1 MTITNPFMKRLFFIC
16 SFIICET
23 TSFSQPSSHTS
34 YPDSVNRKRLTTVI
48 AIETAAYIAGTSYLN
63 YIWYKDHE
71 RTSFHFYNDSRG
83 HLQMDKAGHAFSA
96 YYESLIGYHALRQA
110 GANKKKALVFGG
122 TLGIILQT
130 PIEILDGMYEGWG
143 FSWPDMAANT
153 FGSFMFITQQAIWD
167 EQIVLMKF
175 SYSPSIYPSYH
186 SDLGTTHLNR
196 FFLDYNAH
204 TYWFS
209 ANIKKITGLA
219 SMPEWLNLA
228 LGYSAN
234 GMIGKLENPSF
245 YVGEP
250 FPHLDRYRQ
259 FLFSLDIN
267 FAKIPTEK
275 KLLRN
280 FYRAVNV
287 IKIPFPT
294 LEFNRIEGV
303 KFRPLYF

>member
-1 MTITNPFMKRLFFIC
+1 MKRLFFIF
-16 SFIICET
+16 SFIT
-23 TSFSQPSSHTS
+23 FGTASFSQPSTHMS
-34 YPDSVNRKRLTTVI
+34 YPDSVNKKRLKTVI
-48 AIETAAYIAGTSYLN
+48 GIKTTAFIAGISYLN

-71 RTSFHFYNDSRG
+71 RTSFHFYDDSKG
-83 HLQMDKAGHAFSA
+83 HLQIDKAGHAYSA
-96 YYESLIGYHALRQA
+96 YYESLFGYHALRRA
-110 GANKKKALVFGG
+110 GVNKIKALAFGG

-130 PIEILDGMYEGWG
+130 PIEVLDGMYEGWG

-153 FGSFMFITQQAIWD
+153 FGSLLFITQQAIWD
-167 EQIVLMKF
+167 DQIVLMKF

-186 SDLGTTHLNR
+186 SDLGTNHLNS

-209 ANIKKITGLA
+209 GNMKKITGIEYI
-219 SMPEWLNLA
+219 PEWLNLA
-228 LGYSAN
+228 VGYSAN

-245 YVGEP
+245 YMGQP

-267 FAKIPTEK
+267 FAKIQTEK
-275 KLLRN
+275 KWLRN
-280 FYRAVNV
+280 IFRVVNI

-294 LEFNRIEGV
+294 LEYNRMEGV
-303 KFRPLYF
+303 KFRPIYF